1 MKKQHH
7 TKRIAPEIDDL
18 FISIIQNVMKEL
30 TAANIES
37 QLDVVKCVKKHWK
50 KTGISSPEQESKR
63 VVLYAALMD
72 ESLKAYR
79 NIKTL
84 RGAQFISLEKGGA
97 WVAGKNPK
105 EVHVLT
111 YTESASMKSV
121 WRREPCP
128 AGAERMYW
136 SNLYTGS
143 KRMIQ
148 HCR

>member
-7 TKRIAPEIDDL
+7 AKRITPEIDDL

-30 TAANIES
+30 TEANIES

-50 KTGISSPEQESKR
+50 KTGISSPEQESQK

-79 NIKTL
+79 NIQTL
-84 RGAQFISLEKGGA
+84 REAQFISLEKGGA
-97 WVAGKNPK
+97 WFTGKKTK

-111 YTESASMKSV
+111 YTESESMKSV

-128 AGAERMYW
+128 SGAERMYW
-136 SNLYTGS
+136 SNLYNGS
-143 KRMIQ
+143 RRMIL
-148 HCR
+148 HCK

>member
-7 TKRIAPEIDDL
+7 AKRTAPEIDDL

-30 TAANIES
+30 TGAKIES

-50 KTGISSPEQESKR
+50 KIGISSPEQESQK

-72 ESLKAYR
+72 ECLKAYR

-97 WVAGKNPK
+97 WFTGKNPK

-121 WRREPCP
+121 WRRQTCP
-128 AGAERMYW
+128 SGAERMYW

-143 KRMIQ
+143 RRMIL
-148 HCR
+148 HCK